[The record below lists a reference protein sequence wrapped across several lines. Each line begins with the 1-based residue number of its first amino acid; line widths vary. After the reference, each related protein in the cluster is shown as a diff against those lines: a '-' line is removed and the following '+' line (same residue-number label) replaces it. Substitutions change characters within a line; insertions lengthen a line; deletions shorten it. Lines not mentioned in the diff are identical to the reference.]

1 MTIAGSAQPARLA
14 IFDNGGMEAPASSAR
29 PGPILG
35 LRENAGQFVL
45 LVVVNALVGGMIGQE
60 RTVLPLLARDVF
72 HLDGLAVAMTF
83 VAAFGITKALTNLA
97 AGALSDRFGRRPV
110 LIAGWI
116 IGLPVPILLIL
127 APDWS
132 WVILANVLLGLN
144 QGLTWSTTVVMKIDL
159 VGPARRGLAT
169 GLNEAAGYGA
179 VALTALLTGWIAA
192 SSGLRPAPFLLGL
205 AYALLGLGLSAALV
219 RETSGHVIAERNA
232 APDGVP
238 TIRFADAFRRT
249 TAGDRSLSAASQAG
263 FVNNLNDGMAWG
275 ILPIFYAAGGLGI
288 GEIGI
293 LAAAYPAVWGIA
305 QIGVGAWSD
314 RIGRKPLIVAG
325 MLLQGAAIGVIAAG
339 SGFGVWLAAAVALGL
354 GTALVYPTLLAAVAD
369 VADPAWRGAAI
380 GTYRLWRDLGFG
392 VGAIVVGLL
401 ADRLGMQT
409 GIAIVAALTAASGVV
424 VLVRMRETRP
434 V

>member
-1 MTIAGSAQPARLA
+1 M
-14 IFDNGGMEAPASSAR
+14 NAPATSAR

-45 LVVVNALVGGMIGQE
+45 LVVINALVGGMIGQE
-60 RTVLPLLARDVF
+60 RTILPLLARDVF

-83 VAAFGITKALTNLA
+83 VAAFGITKAFTNLA

-116 IGLPVPILLIL
+116 VGLPVPILLIL

-192 SSGLRPAPFLLGL
+192 SSGLRPGPFLVGL
-205 AYALLGLGLSAALV
+205 AYALLGLGLSAAFV
-219 RETSGHVIAERNA
+219 RETRGHVIAERNA
-232 APDGVP
+232 APGGAP
-238 TIRFADAFRRT
+238 TIRFAEAFRRT
-249 TAGDRSLSAASQAG
+249 TAGDPSLSAASQAG

-275 ILPIFYAAGGLGI
+275 LLPIFYAAAGLGI
-288 GEIGI
+288 AEIGI

-314 RIGRKPLIVAG
+314 RIGRKPLIVTG

-339 SGFGVWLAAAVALGL
+339 SGFGIWLAAAVALGL

-369 VADPAWRGAAI
+369 VADPSWRGAAI

-409 GIAIVAALTAASGVV
+409 GIAIVAALTAGSGVV
-424 VLVRMRETRP
+424 VLVRMRETRRP
-434 V
+434 I